1 MRFKVEDNCIKDTQ
15 KNIEYK
21 DLEQAV
27 ELLNKF
33 NDIQDKLTELYIHL
47 DMFKQVVV
55 MDFTDVVKNI
65 FEEQYDD
72 VYKKCEKEI
81 LLNTKKERV

>member
-1 MRFKVEDNCIKDTQ
+1 
-15 KNIEYK
+15 
-21 DLEQAV
+21 
-27 ELLNKF
+27 
-33 NDIQDKLTELYIHL
+33 
-47 DMFKQVVV
+47 MFKQVVV

>member
-1 MRFKVEDNCIKDTQ
+1 MRFKVEGDCIKDTQ
-15 KNIEYK
+15 KNVECK

>member
-21 DLEQAV
+21 DFEQVV

>member
-33 NDIQDKLTELYIHL
+33 NDVQDQLIELYIHL

>member
-1 MRFKVEDNCIKDTQ
+1 MVKASNWNV
-15 KNIEYK
+15 EYK
-21 DLEQAV
+21 DFEQAV

-33 NDIQDKLTELYIHL
+33 NDVQDQLIELYIHL

-81 LLNTKKERV
+81 LLNKVNC

>member
-1 MRFKVEDNCIKDTQ
+1 MRFKVEGDCIKDTQ
-15 KNIEYK
+15 KNVEYK

-33 NDIQDKLTELYIHL
+33 NNIQDKLTELYIHL